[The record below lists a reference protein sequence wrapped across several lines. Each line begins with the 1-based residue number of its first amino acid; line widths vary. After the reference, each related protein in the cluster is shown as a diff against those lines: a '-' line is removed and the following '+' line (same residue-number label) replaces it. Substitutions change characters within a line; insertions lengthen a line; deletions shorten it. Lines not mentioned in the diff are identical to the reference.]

1 MVGLGYIG
9 SLIKRVV
16 APPPPQYVNYSL
28 GVGVCCS
35 CIMRIFHYFQQI
47 PKCAVPQ
54 SDLVRRRRSL
64 SYSLSPACYV
74 QTRWFGNNTF
84 TYIVVII
91 LLVNALQSTICNW
104 HCIFY
109 LPLLSIRTFIHKI
122 FMSVSTNVLY
132 HLATKPNP
140 IILTTILCESS
151 IPPCSLQRS
160 VAQQFSG
167 VQDNSPTRIPKGLIK
182 VSDWDCPQS
191 TCPAIFYCERR
202 R

>member
-1 MVGLGYIG
+1 MLFLHNENIPLLSTNPKVCSSPIWSCSSSSI
-9 SLIKRVV
+9 SL
-16 APPPPQYVNYSL
+16 L
-28 GVGVCCS
+28 
-35 CIMRIFHYFQQI
+35 
-47 PKCAVPQ
+47 
-54 SDLVRRRRSL
+54 
-64 SYSLSPACYV
+64 YSLSPACYV

-84 TYIVVII
+84 TYVVVII

-167 VQDNSPTRIPKGLIK
+167 VQDKWGKHFPNKNSKGPNKGEWLGLPPKHMPCHFLLRATT
-182 VSDWDCPQS
+182 VSEAHLCNYS
-191 TCPAIFYCERR
+191 NI
-202 R
+202 